1 MANRN
6 FLGSRMYTGHAF
18 PVLLDLNFSVGSSG
32 AVGTV
37 KGPYIKSVIRK
48 GVGAYQIKLSDNYN
62 RYYGNFSSFAAA
74 QTGSD
79 IDPNT
84 GTVGKAYVITTVG
97 DTDWSTAGLA
107 SGLTAAVGQSLIL
120 AAAPAAGTGRVK
132 AVASAGITSIEVV
145 GDPNLICNPS
155 PSNGNVG
162 AVINI
167 QCFGNTSTS
176 DSTQIPADP
185 ADGSVLSLAV
195 YMSNSSLLVNG
206 E

>member
-1 MANRN
+1 M
-6 FLGSRMYTGHAF
+6 FTGHAF
-18 PVLLDLNFSVGSSG
+18 PVLLDLNFVVGSSG
-32 AVGTV
+32 AVGTT
-37 KGPYIKSVIRK
+37 KGPYIKSVTRK
-48 GVGAYQIKLSDNYN
+48 GVGAYEIKLSDNYN
-62 RYYGNFSSFAAA
+62 RYYGGFSGFVAPS
-74 QTGSD
+74 TGSA

-97 DTDWSTAGLA
+97 DTDWSTAGLSA
-107 SGLTAAVGQSLIL
+107 GLTAAVGQSLIL

-132 AVASAGITSIEVV
+132 AIASAGITSIQVV
-145 GDPNLICNPS
+145 GNANLMCNPS

-185 ADGSVLSLAV
+185 AAGSVLSLAV